1 MKCSTVT
8 TMFVKVKQY
17 LEANEYNRFF
27 EKYNRTPL
35 EMHNGLS
42 KVYDYTA
49 FHLVYAHLGVSRIK
63 RDNQRA
69 MIRIF

>member
-1 MKCSTVT
+1 
-8 TMFVKVKQY
+8 MFVKVKQY
-17 LEANEYNRFF
+17 LKVDEYKSFF
-27 EKYNRTPL
+27 EKYNPTPL

-49 FHLVYAHLGVSRIK
+49 FHQVYAHLGVSRIK

-69 MIRIF
+69 MIRVFWVPKTNA